1 MPRLASQNTQMLG
14 TESGVVKNS
23 EVFDSS
29 HFLTRS
35 SGVLKKT
42 ANAENIVGLS
52 QTKISASANN
62 ESTVKARAN
71 YLPVNDLTK
80 FLIPVA
86 GETITFSAN
95 FVTGN
100 VINFKINGVSASV
113 TNFTTDNATTIA
125 ALATKIASEFSSVVY
140 AASAA
145 GNVITVTPRDAN
157 STVTIS
163 SIVVTGGASQPTAV
177 VAELTIVQADVGK
190 FYGLA
195 TGGQAAIYT
204 SAHASTGKVQ
214 LIDIHEDGRTGIFKV
229 ANL

>member
-1 MPRLASQNTQMLG
+1 MLG

-29 HFLTRS
+29 HFLTRAS
-35 SGVLKKT
+35 SVLKKT
-42 ANAENIVGLS
+42 ANGENIVGIS
-52 QTKISASANN
+52 QTKIAAASNN
-62 ESTVKARAN
+62 ETVAKARAN

-100 VINFKINGVSASV
+100 VINLEINGVAA
-113 TNFTTDNATTIA
+113 TATTFATDHATTIA

-140 AASAA
+140 SASAA

-163 SIVVTGGASQPTAV
+163 NIVVTLGASQPTAT

-204 SAHASTGKVQ
+204 SAHASVGKVQ
-214 LIDIHEDGRTGIFKV
+214 LIDIHEDNRTGIFKV
-229 ANL
+229 VNL